1 MKKLTITLLA
11 VIFSLGAAISQ
22 PISDMG
28 IIPVGITLNSILR
41 RNITNGGSI
50 EYVVNTMD
58 QYTNGVPNGPEYT
71 TSFTVASSVDFDID
85 LSTDAAAFT
94 GVDIAGIGANSMLL
108 SYLGYTNRYDGGGAA
123 GDYVFNPLE
132 GAVVALAQG
141 PTTIITGIVGQSAGD
156 ILKNAFSIL
165 WELGTAN
172 TTNPLLG
179 IPSDRYV
186 VNVFLELQGK

>member
-11 VIFSLGAAISQ
+11 VIFSIGAAISQ

-41 RNITNGGSI
+41 LNITNGGSI

-94 GVDIAGIGANSMLL
+94 GVDDAAAPNTMALG
-108 SYLGYTNRYDGGGAA
+108 YLGYGLTYDGTGAA
-123 GDYVFNPLE
+123 ADYAFVPAI
-132 GAVVALAQG
+132 GAVAPLAAG
-141 PTTIITGIVGQSAGD
+141 PISIITGGAGVSAGD
-156 ILKNAFSIL
+156 INKNAFSIL
-165 WELGTAN
+165 WELGTVN

-179 IPSDRYV
+179 IASDRYV